1 MMKMFS
7 KKHGQKGFTLV
18 ELMVVVVI
26 IGILVAI
33 AIPIYNTTQ
42 ENSRL
47 RAHQANIRTIEGAIA
62 VAQADGVL
70 LANITTASLSAGYIQ
85 TWPTKPGTY
94 AVVAGV
100 LTANPTKAAT
110 ETAVGGGAAVTWP

>member
-1 MMKMFS
+1 MLNYLTKMRN
-7 KKHGQKGFTLV
+7 KKGFTLV

-33 AIPIYNTTQ
+33 AIPVYGSTQ
-42 ENSRL
+42 ENARL

-62 VAQADGVL
+62 VASSDGVA
-70 LANITTASLSAGYIQ
+70 LASITTASLTTTYIV

-100 LTANPTKAAT
+100 LTANPTKTAT
-110 ETAVGGGAAVTWP
+110 ETAVGGGTKVTWP